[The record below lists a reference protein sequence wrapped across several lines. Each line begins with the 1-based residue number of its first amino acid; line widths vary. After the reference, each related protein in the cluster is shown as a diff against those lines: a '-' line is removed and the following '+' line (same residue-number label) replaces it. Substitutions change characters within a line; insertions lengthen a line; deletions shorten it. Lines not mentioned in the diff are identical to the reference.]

1 MISTE
6 QYSLILNMLLKDIL
20 KKHESIIISDHL
32 SLKKLETIVY
42 AEVPEEMN
50 VYYSY
55 DSSEHQFV
63 FGSAENKTEKD
74 IEIYLQNM
82 MNKVII

>member
-20 KKHESIIISDHL
+20 KKHESIVVNDRL
-32 SLKKLETIVY
+32 SLGKLETAVY
-42 AEVPEEMN
+42 SEVPEEMN
-50 VYYSY
+50 VYYFY
-55 DSSEHQFV
+55 DGSEHQFV
-63 FGSAENKTEKD
+63 FGSAENETEKD
-74 IEIYLQNM
+74 IETYLQNM